1 MIWMDDTY
9 PNSVRRMYEA
19 IDACWTSLCWDD
31 TYGILEVGHR
41 PGYLGAVEGLLPGV
55 LAAVLRTDAR
65 HRRAGSRP
73 SVLGFARQQ
82 GQHRAPAVQFD
93 RLEDG
98 AQ

>member
-1 MIWMDDTY
+1 MIWMEDTY

-31 TYGILEVGHR
+31 TYGILKSATGPDIWELSKDFF
-41 PGYLGAVEGLLPGV
+41 LGFWRQSFEPMPAIAVPV
-55 LAAVLRTDAR
+55 RDHT
-65 HRRAGSRP
+65 
-73 SVLGFARQQ
+73 VLGFARQQ